1 MVAHIVVGIGFGDEG
16 KGRITQRLFNETRDA
31 VVVRT
36 GGGPNCGHTIRRGSA
51 EHICST
57 FTANCLQGGP
67 GILGPKV
74 LVSPEMY
81 QTEFKVIK
89 AKTGA
94 GPSLTIDKFCQ
105 IITPYDVIANQQ
117 NELSLGAST
126 GKGIHETQKR
136 IDAGVNFFVQDL
148 YGSVEHIL
156 NKLKTVRDYYKVE
169 REDILEN
176 KFFEAAKFLCSYV
189 SHTTYSYFS
198 NVVFEGNQGFY
209 LDEKF
214 GYFPHVTHAST
225 TVKNAA
231 LLLKRWKRENTIS
244 LSEVRVHY
252 VTRAYSTRHGEGPF
266 YSGKVKLKASI
277 SETNVTNQF
286 QGDFKIAPF
295 NLAACEYAIE
305 TNKLILKDILNII
318 GIPFIHVTCT
328 DDLVKFDPDLYK
340 PLSNHGQVQ
349 FHD

>member
-1 MVAHIVVGIGFGDEG
+1 MTAHIVVGIGFGDEG
-16 KGRITQRLFNETRDA
+16 KGRVTQRLFNEVRDA

-36 GGGPNCGHTIRRGSA
+36 GGGPNCGHTVRRGSA

-57 FTANCLQGGP
+57 FTANCLQGGA

-81 QTEFKVIK
+81 QAEFKVIK
-89 AKTGA
+89 SKTGN
-94 GPSLTIDKFCQ
+94 GPSLTIDRFCQ
-105 IITPYDVIANQQ
+105 IITPYDVLANQQ

-136 IDAGVNFFVQDL
+136 IDAGVNFLVQDL
-148 YGSVEHIL
+148 YGSGEHIS
-156 NKLKTVRDYYKVE
+156 NKLKSVRDYYKAE
-169 REDILEN
+169 REEVLEH
-176 KFFEAAKFLCSYV
+176 KFFSGAKFLCGAV
-189 SHTTYSYFS
+189 STSSYSYFS
-198 NVVFEGNQGFY
+198 NIIFEGNQGFY
-209 LDEKF
+209 LDEEF

-231 LLLKRWKRENTIS
+231 LLLKKWKRENSIS
-244 LSEVRVHY
+244 ISDIRVHY

-266 YSGKVKLKASI
+266 YGGKVKLKASV
-277 SETNVTNQF
+277 SETNVTNEF

-295 NLAACEYAIE
+295 NLEACKHAIE
-305 TNKLILKDILNII
+305 TNKLILKHILNST
-318 GIPFIHVTCT
+318 GTPFIHVTCT
-328 DDLVKFDPDLYK
+328 DDLVNFDPDIYK